1 MNHAPNQ
8 NDWSAAYTSLSGSWA
23 PNIQNATV
31 NGHMHNDV
39 SSDSAISHA
48 YDVPQVSL
56 HGNLAYTTGQALS
69 PQTHNG
75 RTTPSTMVPMT
86 PDMQHFN
93 SYLSHDYPASHSH
106 NLNPYSFPCQAMVP
120 TAAANPWADAA
131 YTLGTQIRAADHNR
145 RISPAHEYQSPQLC
159 PQLPRPVPD
168 HHSANA
174 YSHHDLSSNQVNTAQ
189 YEPTT
194 MPHASM
200 FAQAWLPVSA
210 PAFPTTT
217 SSSLTAPVI
226 TETQPSIKSSH
237 MESVANAILRLTE
250 RTKQTVQ
257 QEQSVQPA
265 HEIPPTPPGLASASS
280 SSSSWMSSSSQLAE
294 ISSSGSL
301 VTAQL
306 IDSVP
311 STPVASTSGTR
322 TEESMGKDLGWLD
335 TIHENLEIGSD
346 GRPRKQR
353 RMKGEPPRDLAQRR
367 YACDL
372 CTDEPRLFARP
383 SALKIHMVSCRL
395 AKGTRH
401 LHELTGHIL
410 LQLTHTKEKREHRKS
425 LPYTMCAH
433 HCLNFLQRIFVR
445 LVIAPLPS
453 PRISSGIKDFISLN

>member
-1 MNHAPNQ
+1 MDHAPNQ
-8 NDWSAAYTSLSGSWA
+8 NNWSAAYTSLSVSWA
-23 PNIQNATV
+23 TNIPNATV
-31 NGHMHNDV
+31 SRHVHNDV
-39 SSDSAISHA
+39 LGSSSISHA

-56 HGNLAYTTGQALS
+56 RGNSPYTTGQTLS
-69 PQTHNG
+69 PQAHNG
-75 RTTPSTMVPMT
+75 RITPSTMVQLT
-86 PDMQHFN
+86 PEMQHFS
-93 SYLSHDYPASHSH
+93 SYLSQHYPVSHSH

-131 YTLGTQIRAADHNR
+131 YTLGTQIRVDHNG

-159 PQLPRPVPD
+159 PQLPLPVPD
-168 HHSANA
+168 HNSANA
-174 YSHHDLSSNQVNTAQ
+174 YLHHDLSSNQVNTAQ

-200 FAQAWLPVSA
+200 FAQAWLPISA
-210 PAFPTTT
+210 PAFPTST
-217 SSSLTAPVI
+217 SSPLAAPVI
-226 TETQPSIKSSH
+226 TETQHSIKSSH

-265 HEIPPTPPGLASASS
+265 HEIPATPPDLGSASS
-280 SSSSWMSSSSQLAE
+280 SSSSWISSSSQLAE
-294 ISSSGSL
+294 ISSSGTTL

-306 IDSVP
+306 TDSVP
-311 STPVASTSGTR
+311 STPLPFTSGTR
-322 TEESMGKDLGWLD
+322 SEESMGKDLGSLD
-335 TIHENLEIGSD
+335 TIHENAEIGSD